1 MAIFVISKVLLT
13 KHPNVSICQF
23 CVSKTSNMHN
33 SGLITILFSDLTKK
47 SAWYCKEKVF
57 SSGDILSKIVQFLS
71 HVKQLLFLEE
81 KVSVYTI
88 LCQEEKKNMLT
99 LAETF
104 RGNATKTECILM
116 HCSRKSTNNVR
127 YAYFP

>member
-1 MAIFVISKVLLT
+1 MIYFCNFKSFTYQTSKRQCLPILCI
-13 KHPNVSICQF
+13 KDKQHAQFGPN
-23 CVSKTSNMHN
+23 NN
-33 SGLITILFSDLTKK
+33 SSDLTKK

-57 SSGDILSKIVQFLS
+57 SSGGILSKMVQFLS
-71 HVKQLLFLEE
+71 HVKQLLFLEG

-116 HCSRKSTNNVR
+116 HCSRKSTNNVVS
-127 YAYFP
+127 AYFP

>member
-23 CVSKTSNMHN
+23 CILKTSNMHN
-33 SGLITILFSDLTKK
+33 SILITILAILQKI
-47 SAWYCKEKVF
+47 CMVLQGKVF
-57 SSGDILSKIVQFLS
+57 SSGGILSKMVQFLS
-71 HVKQLLFLEE
+71 HVKQLLFLEG

-99 LAETF
+99 LGETF
-104 RGNATKTECILM
+104 RSNATKTECILM
-116 HCSRKSTNNVR
+116 HCSRKSTNNVES
-127 YAYFP
+127 AYFP